1 MTPEQVDEAA
11 RAMVRMRGD
20 FRLYAKAC
28 LKVKGKDGEV
38 VPFVPNRAQME
49 LHRRLEEQ
57 KAKAGKVRAL
67 ILKGRQ
73 QGISTYLQARMRW
86 VMKAN
91 PGFNCMTVAHEQTA
105 TDNLFAMAD
114 RYQSNEP
121 AIWRPSTGAAN
132 AKELYYDGLDSS
144 MQIATAGTKDTGR
157 SKTIQ
162 LFHGSEH
169 AFWPNAAS
177 HSAGIGQAVP
187 DMAGTEVYLES
198 TGNGVA
204 DNSGPNDFYKRWLL
218 AIAGSGDYIAVF
230 LPWFWQTEYRR
241 EVPKDWERSSEEQD
255 LAELY
260 GLDDQQLVWRRNKIE
275 SDFRGDETKFQQEYP
290 CSWREA
296 FVMANRDTYIK
307 NAAVQWA
314 LKADMQP
321 SSAPLLV
328 GIDPARYGTDRTAV
342 VVRQGRK
349 VRAARTYK
357 DKSTMEVAGLVVR
370 FIEAHKPAAVFI
382 DVIGIGAGVYD
393 RLEELGWAGDDSDE
407 DRRIVF
413 PVNVAEKAIDDERY
427 SNKRAEVWGEM
438 KAWLDAKPVDLCTM
452 SEGREISDEW
462 VADLT
467 APGYTYDSAGR
478 LKLES
483 KEAMRKDGRKSPD
496 LGDALALTFA
506 EPVRKREVRR
516 APVIETQPLYEEE
529 VD

>member
-1 MTPEQVDEAA
+1 MTPDEVEAAA
-11 RAMVRMRGD
+11 RAMSEMADD
-20 FRLYAKAC
+20 FRLYARTC
-28 LKVKGKDGEV
+28 LKVKGKDGQI
-38 VPFVPNRAQME
+38 VPLALNRAQLE

-57 KAKAGKVRAL
+57 KAKTGKVRAL

-86 VMKAN
+86 VMKGN

-105 TDNLFAMAD
+105 TDNLFAMAE
-114 RYQSNEP
+114 RYHDNEP
-121 AIWRPSTGAAN
+121 AIWRPSTSVAS
-132 AKELYYDGLDSS
+132 AKELFYDGLDSS

-177 HSAGIGQAVP
+177 HSAGIGQTVP
-187 DMAGTEVYLES
+187 DLPGTEVYLES

-204 DNSGPNDFYKRWLL
+204 DNSGENDFYKRWLL
-218 AIAGSGDYIAVF
+218 AIAGNSDYIAVF
-230 LPWFWQTEYRR
+230 LPWFWQPEYTR
-241 EVPKDWERSSEEQD
+241 EVPKDFERDADEQELAD
-255 LAELY
+255 LYELTD
-260 GLDDQQLVWRRNKIE
+260 GQLAWRRAKIE
-275 SDFRGDETKFQQEYP
+275 SDFRGDVTKFQQEYP
-290 CSWREA
+290 CNWREA
-296 FVMANRDTYIK
+296 FVMADRDTFIP

-314 LKADMQP
+314 LKTEMQP
-321 SSAPLLV
+321 SSAPLIV
-328 GIDPARYGTDRTAV
+328 GVDPARYGTDRTAI

-349 VRAARTYK
+349 VRAVRTYK
-357 DKSTMEVAGLVVR
+357 DKSTMEVAGIVVR

-393 RLEELGWAGDDSDE
+393 RLEELGWAGEDSDE
-407 DRRIVF
+407 ERRIVF
-413 PVNVAEKAIDDERY
+413 PVNVAEKAVDDERY
-427 SNKRAEVWGEM
+427 YNKRAEVWGDL
-438 KAWLDAKPVDLCTM
+438 KAWIEAKPVDLCTM
-452 SEGREISDEW
+452 SEGRDISDEW

-467 APGYTYDSAGR
+467 SPGYTYDSAGR

-483 KEAMRKDGRKSPD
+483 KEAMRKRGQKSPD

-516 APVIETQPLYEEE
+516 EPVIEAQPLYEEE
-529 VD
+529 VY

>member
-1 MTPEQVDEAA
+1 MKA
-11 RAMVRMRGD
+11 D
-20 FRLYAKAC
+20 FRLYAGTC
-28 LKVKGKDGEV
+28 LKVKAKDGV
-38 VPFVPNRAQME
+38 LKPLIMNRAQLE

-57 KAKAGKVRAL
+57 KAAIGKVRAL

-73 QGISTYLQARMRW
+73 QGISTYLQGRMRW
-86 VMKAN
+86 VMKKN
-91 PGFNCMTVAHEQTA
+91 PGYNCMTVAHEQTA
-105 TDNLFAMAD
+105 TDNLFAMAE
-114 RYQSNEP
+114 RYHDNEP
-121 AIWRPSTGAAN
+121 DAFRPSTSAAN
-132 AKELYYDGLDSS
+132 AKEIFYDRLDSS

-187 DMAGTEVYLES
+187 DMDGTEVYLES

-204 DNSGPNDFYKRWLL
+204 DSSGENDFYKRWLK
-218 AIAGSGDYIAVF
+218 AIAGESDYIAIF
-230 LPWFWQTEYRR
+230 LPWFWQPEYRR
-241 EVPKDWERSSEEQD
+241 EVPKGWERTSEEEE

-260 GLDDQQLVWRRNKIE
+260 GLDDEQLAWRRAKIE
-275 SDFRGDETKFQQEYP
+275 SDFRGDVTKFQQEYP
-290 CSWREA
+290 NNWREA
-296 FVMANRDTYIK
+296 FVMADRDTFIP
-307 NAAVQWA
+307 NTAVQWA
-314 LKADMQP
+314 LKTEMQP
-321 SSAPLLV
+321 SSAPMIV
-328 GIDPARYGTDRTAV
+328 GVDPARYGTDRTAI

-349 VRAARTYK
+349 VRAVRTYK
-357 DKSTMEVAGLVVR
+357 DKSTMEVAGIIIR

-393 RLEELGWAGDDSDE
+393 RLEELGWAGDESNE
-407 DRRIVF
+407 DRPIVF
-413 PVNVAEKAIDDERY
+413 PVNVAEKALDDERY
-427 SNKRAEVWGEM
+427 SNKRAEVWGCM
-438 KAWLDAKPVDLCTM
+438 KDWLEARPVDLCKM
-452 SEGREISDEW
+452 SEGRDITDEW

-483 KEAMRKDGRKSPD
+483 KEAMRKRGQKSPD

-516 APVIETQPLYEEE
+516 QPVIEAQPLYEEE
-529 VD
+529 I